1 MEECMTCGVTKHL
14 IEYSKLRDGTPIFLC
29 FNHTPIN
36 RLEKE
41 IQIG

>member
-1 MEECMTCGVTKHL
+1 MKECMSCGATKHL
-14 IEYSKLRDGTPIFLC
+14 IEYSKLSDGTPIFLC
-29 FNHTPIN
+29 FIHTPID